1 MHFEIGKIILSLIV
15 LVNPFSALSIFL
27 DCFGRSK
34 IKERVSIGIALF
46 YFSDGLIGDKQP

>member
-1 MHFEIGKIILSLIV
+1 MFPDWFGAYFKCV
-15 LVNPFSALSIFL
+15 CKIFL
-27 DCFGRSK
+27 NCFIRGK

>member
-27 DCFGRSK
+27 ELTQGYTS
-34 IKERVSIGIALF
+34 
-46 YFSDGLIGDKQP
+46 